1 MLKASEDDDDDRT
14 RESGRRAPR
23 GGGGEGGGGRE
34 RDPAVDSRVGC
45 SGVAVFLFVHAGG
58 HLLSFLPILI
68 FIQLIGIDI
77 IIGIIRL

>member
-1 MLKASEDDDDDRT
+1 MLKASEDDDDDDRT
-14 RESGRRAPR
+14 RESGRAPR
-23 GGGGEGGGGRE
+23 RGGEEGGGGRE

>member
-23 GGGGEGGGGRE
+23 GGGGEGGGGGRE

-45 SGVAVFLFVHAGG
+45 SGVAVFLFVLHAGG
-58 HLLSFLPILI
+58 HLLSFLPIL
-68 FIQLIGIDI
+68 
-77 IIGIIRL
+77 

>member
-23 GGGGEGGGGRE
+23 GGGEEGGGGRE

-68 FIQLIGIDI
+68 IFIQLIGIDI
-77 IIGIIRL
+77 IIGIRL

>member
-14 RESGRRAPR
+14 RESGRAPR

-58 HLLSFLPILI
+58 HRLSFLPILII

-77 IIGIIRL
+77 IIGIRL